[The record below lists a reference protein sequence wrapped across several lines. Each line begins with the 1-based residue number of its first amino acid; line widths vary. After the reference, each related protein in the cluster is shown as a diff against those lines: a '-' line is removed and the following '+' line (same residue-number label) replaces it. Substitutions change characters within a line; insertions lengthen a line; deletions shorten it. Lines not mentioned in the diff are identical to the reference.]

1 MTDAHQNT
9 IVQAKFIGDFTKE
22 IVVISSDIT
31 GLICIT
37 TFIDSYLMFRTNTVV
52 FAQKRLGPSLSIQPL
67 LHKQISLNDVNLK
80 NETFQQEM
88 VRKMKEAAQKEDEKP
103 TLVAFGTLNEVY
115 VSLVKPAPPIALLSL

>member
-67 LHKQISLNDVNLK
+67 LHKQISLNDFNLK
-80 NETFQQEM
+80 NETFQ
-88 VRKMKEAAQKEDEKP
+88 
-103 TLVAFGTLNEVY
+103 
-115 VSLVKPAPPIALLSL
+115 